1 MRKSWWTGLR
11 RPGLALASLAL
22 LVAGCDRAAE
32 NKSLRYAEFKV
43 SFSAA
48 SHIALTSGSIAAQKL
63 DFTPISVAAGP
74 DVVAALRSSSASGA
88 DAGNLANEPV
98 AAMIG
103 AGSEPIILATVLSS
117 AEDVKMV
124 TFERNGITADPRTL
138 KGKTVGV
145 VLDTVGES
153 YLVELLKRGGLTVS
167 DVRLVNARPT
177 ELQSAL
183 VRGDLDAAV
192 LWDPFIT
199 QAPRIYEAQRKS
211 GAVRD
216 RGAARVLLDKSL
228 FTSRIHV
235 VTTREHLADHR
246 ANLVKML
253 RALIASEAYV
263 ASNRAAA
270 QREVET
276 WLGLQSGDLGEF
288 FRSTSFRVHIDRAG
302 TEAALGAVLTRLRH
316 KQPSTRI
323 PTSFDPYFDPSLLR
337 EVDPSRVG

>member
-1 MRKSWWTGLR
+1 MSKSWRTAPR
-11 RPGLALASLAL
+11 GLALALVSLAL
-22 LVAGCDRAAE
+22 MVGSCDRAGK
-32 NKSLRYAEFKV
+32 NNSLRYAEFKV

-48 SHIALTSGSIAAQKL
+48 SHIALTSGAIAAQKL
-63 DFTPISVAAGP
+63 AYTPISVAAGP

-103 AGSEPIILATVLSS
+103 AGSEPIVLATLLSS

-124 TFERNGITADPRTL
+124 TYERSGITVDPRTL

-153 YLVELLKRGGLTVS
+153 YLVELLKRGGLAAS

-183 VRGDLDAAV
+183 VRGDLDAAI

-199 QAPRIYEAQRKS
+199 QAPRVYEAQRKA

-216 RGAARVLLDKSL
+216 RGAAKVLFDKSI
-228 FTSRIHV
+228 FTSRIHL
-235 VTTREHLADHR
+235 VTTREHLADQR

-270 QREVET
+270 QRDVET
-276 WLGLQSGDLGEF
+276 WLGLRSGDLGDF

-302 TEAALGAVLTRLRH
+302 TEAALKEVLMRLRK
-316 KQPSTRI
+316 KQSSTKI
-323 PTSFDPYFDPSLLR
+323 PASFEPYFDTSLLR
-337 EVDPSRVG
+337 EIDPSRVR